1 MVNISFLYG
10 YHFYRR
16 DGQYFHFDMGKI
28 FTQDVIYNSRPKT
41 QTTFGRKRD
50 PPNMHVKNVLF
61 NNKQTSVVLTCG
73 NMHEHNHTYS
83 YHHNHC
89 YLPYLLCVV
98 RCLIM
103 AYLG

>member
-16 DGQYFHFDMGKI
+16 DGQYFHFDMVKNP
-28 FTQDVIYNSRPKT
+28 TKEMVNNSLPKT

-61 NNKQTSVVLTCG
+61 NNKQTSVVLT
-73 NMHEHNHTYS
+73 
-83 YHHNHC
+83 
-89 YLPYLLCVV
+89 
-98 RCLIM
+98 
-103 AYLG
+103 